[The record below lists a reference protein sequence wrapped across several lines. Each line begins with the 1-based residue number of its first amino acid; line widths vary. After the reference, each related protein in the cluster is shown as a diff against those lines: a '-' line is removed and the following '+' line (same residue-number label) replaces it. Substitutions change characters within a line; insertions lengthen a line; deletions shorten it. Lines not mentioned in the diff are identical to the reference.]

1 MHDQLLGYLLGA
13 LEPSE
18 QEEVETRLLEDAQLQ
33 DALER
38 LREKLALL
46 DDGCEGGGADGDG
59 YFEPPSGLAARTC
72 KYVATRAAVT
82 PKAPACGLSPLGGW
96 RVQDMIVGGGVFL
109 AACMLIFPAI
119 AHSLSSA
126 RITSCQ
132 NNLRAIGL
140 AMGAYSDFHGG
151 QFPFVPERGPLAVAG
166 VYGPVLVDL
175 RLIEGPT
182 LVCPTSPLAD
192 QGSEFVVPHL
202 VQVVEASAA
211 DLARLQSRMGGSY
224 GYTLGY
230 YVDGRYRGHHNQ
242 GRAQFALMAD
252 APGEPT
258 GLHSVNHGGAGQNV
272 LFEDLHVAW
281 LKQCRLTGCG
291 DHIYVNGLGYV
302 GAGIDA
308 NDAVIGHSSA
318 RPVTFQVAP
327 AE

>member
-18 QEEVETRLLEDAQLQ
+18 QEEVEARLMEDAQLQ
-33 DALER
+33 EALER
-38 LREKLALL
+38 LREKLELL
-46 DDGCEGGGADGDG
+46 DDSCDAGGGD
-59 YFEPPSGLAARTC
+59 FEPPCGLAARTC

-82 PKAPACGLSPLGGW
+82 PKAPVCAPVPVGGW

-119 AHSLSSA
+119 AHSLSTA
-126 RITSCQ
+126 RITNCQ

-140 AMGAYSDFHGG
+140 ALGQYSDFYAG

-166 VYGPVLVDL
+166 VYAPILFDL
-175 RLIEGPT
+175 RLIDEPAT
-182 LVCPTSPLAD
+182 LVCPTSPLAE
-192 QGSEFVVPHL
+192 QLPEFAVPKV
-202 VQVVEASAA
+202 VQVIDAPVTE
-211 DLARLQSRMGGSY
+211 LPRLQSRMGGSY

-230 YVDGRYRGHHNQ
+230 YVDGRYRGHRNR

-258 GLHSVNHGGAGQNV
+258 GERSPNHGGAGQNV
-272 LFEDLHVAW
+272 LFEDFHVTW
-281 LKQCRLTGCG
+281 LKQCRLSGCG
-291 DHIYVNGLGYV
+291 DHIYINGLGYV
-302 GAGIDA
+302 GAGIGPD
-308 NDAVIGHSSA
+308 DAVIGHSSA
-318 RPVTFQVAP
+318 RPLTYQLAP